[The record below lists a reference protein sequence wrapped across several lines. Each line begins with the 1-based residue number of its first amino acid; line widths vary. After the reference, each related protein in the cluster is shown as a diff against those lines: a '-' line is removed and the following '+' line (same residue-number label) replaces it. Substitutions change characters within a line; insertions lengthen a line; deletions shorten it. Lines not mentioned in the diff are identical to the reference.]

1 VSFWL
6 GWAVH
11 KPIKINFT
19 PKSRS
24 RTDGIILH
32 VAASEAA
39 SLHGWFSNP
48 KAAASSHLYVRRDG
62 TVEQYVDLDQISWAS
77 VRGDLRC
84 ISVETQG
91 GATGRWTEQQVSAL
105 ARIVRETSARYGYP
119 LRTMGSS
126 AASER
131 GVGWHALGV
140 PASRSQR
147 SAGVS
152 QTGGELWSGA
162 PGKVCPGAERVPQI
176 PGIVELA
183 RGGLQ
188 EGEDELNSEQARQL
202 QIAASAAGK
211 FDYALDNIIL
221 PTLTALNAARV
232 GNENTLNAIRE
243 ELKNANRLLAELAK
257 GVGELIKH
265 AS

>member
-1 VSFWL
+1 MSFWL
-6 GWAVH
+6 GWAAH
-11 KPIKINFT
+11 KPLKINFT

-188 EGEDELNSEQARQL
+188 EGEDELNSEQDRKLDISANCAART
-202 QIAASAAGK
+202 
-211 FDYALDNIIL
+211 DYGMKESVL
-221 PTLTALNAARV
+221 PTLTVLNVARV
-232 GNENTLNAIRE
+232 QTENTLNEILGLFKDFSARLARIE
-243 ELKNANRLLAELAK
+243 KELFKD
-257 GVGELIKH
+257 

>member
-1 VSFWL
+1 MSFWL

-11 KPIKINFT
+11 KPLKINFT

-91 GATGRWTEQQVSAL
+91 GATGKWTEQQVSAL

-183 RGGLQ
+183 RGGFR
-188 EGEDELNSEQARQL
+188 EGEDELNSEQDRKLDISANCAAR
-202 QIAASAAGK
+202 IDYGMNASV
-211 FDYALDNIIL
+211 L
-221 PTLTALNAARV
+221 PTMTALNVARV
-232 GNENTLNAIRE
+232 QTENTLNEILGLLKDFSGRLTRIE
-243 ELKNANRLLAELAK
+243 KELFKD
-257 GVGELIKH
+257 

>member
-1 VSFWL
+1 MSFWL

-11 KPIKINFT
+11 KPLKINFT

-188 EGEDELNSEQARQL
+188 EGEDELNSEQDRKLDISANCAARTDYGMN
-202 QIAASAAGK
+202 ASV
-211 FDYALDNIIL
+211 L
-221 PTLTALNAARV
+221 PTLSALNEARV
-232 GNENTLNAIRE
+232 QTENTLNEILGLFKDFSGRLARIE
-243 ELKNANRLLAELAK
+243 KELFKD
-257 GVGELIKH
+257 

>member
-1 VSFWL
+1 MSFWL

-11 KPIKINFT
+11 KPLKINFT

-77 VRGDLRC
+77 VSGDLRC

-91 GATGRWTEQQVSAL
+91 GATGRWTEQQVSSL

-147 SAGVS
+147 AAGVS

-188 EGEDELNSEQARQL
+188 EGEDELNSEQDRKLDISANCAAR
-202 QIAASAAGK
+202 IDYGMNASV
-211 FDYALDNIIL
+211 L
-221 PTLTALNAARV
+221 PTMTALNVARV
-232 GNENTLNAIRE
+232 QTENTLNEILGLFKDFSARLARIE
-243 ELKNANRLLAELAK
+243 KELFKD
-257 GVGELIKH
+257 

>member
-1 VSFWL
+1 MSFWL

-11 KPIKINFT
+11 KPLKINFT

-105 ARIVRETSARYGYP
+105 ARIVRETSARYGFP

-147 SAGVS
+147 AVS
-152 QTGGELWSGA
+152 CGLARRGRCA
-162 PGKVCPGAERVPQI
+162 RGAERVPQI

-211 FDYALDNIIL
+211 LDYALDNIIL
-221 PTLTALNAARV
+221 PLLTTFNAARV

-243 ELKNANRLLAELAK
+243 ELKNANQLLGELAK
-257 GVGELIKH
+257 NVGELIKH

>member
-1 VSFWL
+1 MSFWL

-11 KPIKINFT
+11 KPLKINFT
-19 PKSRS
+19 PRNRS

-39 SLHGWFSNP
+39 SLHGWFSNL

-188 EGEDELNSEQARQL
+188 EGEDELNSEQDRKLDISANCAART
-202 QIAASAAGK
+202 
-211 FDYALDNIIL
+211 DYGMKESVL
-221 PTLTALNAARV
+221 PTLTVLNVARV
-232 GNENTLNAIRE
+232 QTENTLNEILGLFKDFSARLARIE
-243 ELKNANRLLAELAK
+243 KELFKD
-257 GVGELIKH
+257 